1 MYLVLSSLFT
11 PWFKGIS
18 SVTAYVLRL
27 IELLQEH
34 SRYGSVPVV
43 FPGDD
48 DPLTSRDAIINI
60 GEVASSDTII
70 LAEESENAT
79 DDEEDE
85 DEVDDE
91 QDDNPIASSD
101 SVSDISEAEDE
112 TDDDDEEDEME
123 DVEEDETDDDE
134 EEDEMND
141 EDDDNP
147 LASSDIS
154 I

>member
-1 MYLVLSSLFT
+1 MV
-11 PWFKGIS
+11 
-18 SVTAYVLRL
+18 RL
-27 IELLQEH
+27 NHTVDSRAHKFQIIAFSPFPH